1 LKGTVI
7 KTKKGL
13 NLPISGNPSLDVD
26 SSTAINSIALLGAD
40 FVGLKPTMMVD
51 EGDTVIS
58 GQKLFE
64 NKKNPGTYITAPS
77 SGIVK
82 SINRGEKR
90 RFLSL
95 IIEADESLD
104 SLKFNLNDYSK
115 PIDLL
120 VDTGALAYFRTR
132 PYNRMPVPSELPSAI
147 FVNACDTNPLSVDP
161 HELIK
166 LDQDL
171 FNKGLNFIKSINDEI
186 KIFCSFQN
194 KDFDQSVEAVSY
206 NQFEGPHP
214 AGLVGT
220 HIHFLYPVGQNRSVW
235 TISWQEVISLGYLL
249 QHNSLRS
256 DKNVAIGGPNARDPK
271 ILKVK
276 YGSNLSELTAGK
288 ILENSRVISGS
299 VLNGHTGENVMNY
312 LGSFDNQV
320 SILPDESNDILFNWA
335 MPGSKLHSKLPAF
348 FSSLIKPKSFI
359 FNVAMNGGNRAIVP
373 ISSYQEIMP
382 LNILMTQLL
391 KSLVTLD
398 IELGEKLGVLELA
411 PEDVALASYVCP
423 SKYDYQSILDSNLE
437 KMYEEFK

>member
-1 LKGTVI
+1 MI

-13 NLPISGNPSLDVD
+13 NLPISGNPSLDMD

-51 EGDTVIS
+51 EGDTVLS

-95 IIEADESLD
+95 IIETDESLD

-166 LDQDL
+166 FDQDL
-171 FNKGLNFIKSINDEI
+171 FNKGLKFIQSINDEI

-235 TISWQEVISLGYLL
+235 TI
-249 QHNSLRS
+249 
-256 DKNVAIGGPNARDPK
+256 
-271 ILKVK
+271 
-276 YGSNLSELTAGK
+276 
-288 ILENSRVISGS
+288 
-299 VLNGHTGENVMNY
+299 
-312 LGSFDNQV
+312 
-320 SILPDESNDILFNWA
+320 
-335 MPGSKLHSKLPAF
+335 
-348 FSSLIKPKSFI
+348 
-359 FNVAMNGGNRAIVP
+359 
-373 ISSYQEIMP
+373 
-382 LNILMTQLL
+382 
-391 KSLVTLD
+391 
-398 IELGEKLGVLELA
+398 
-411 PEDVALASYVCP
+411 
-423 SKYDYQSILDSNLE
+423 
-437 KMYEEFK
+437 

>member
-1 LKGTVI
+1 MI

-13 NLPISGNPSLDVD
+13 DLPISGFPSTEID
-26 SSTAINSIALLGAD
+26 STTAINSIAVLGAD
-40 FVGLKPTMMVD
+40 YVGLKPTMMVD
-51 EGDTVIS
+51 EGDQVQL

-77 SGIVK
+77 SGVVK

-95 IIEADESLD
+95 IIETDHSLD
-104 SLKFNLNDYSK
+104 PITFDINDYSSS
-115 PIDLL
+115 IEFL
-120 VDTGALAYFRTR
+120 VDSGALAYFRTR
-132 PYNRMPVPSELPSAI
+132 PYNRMPQPSEVPSAI
-147 FVNACDTNPLSVDP
+147 FVNACDTNPLAADSY
-161 HELIK
+161 ELIK
-166 LDQDL
+166 HDQDL
-171 FNKGLNFIKSINDEI
+171 FNKGLSFIESINSDI
-186 KIFCSFQN
+186 KTFCSYQN
-194 KDFDQSVEAVSY
+194 NNFDQSISGVSY

-220 HIHFLYPVGQNRSVW
+220 HIHFLYPVGQNRTVW

-249 QHNSLRS
+249 TNKNLRTDKYISL
-256 DKNVAIGGPNARDPK
+256 GGPNCHEPK

-276 YGSNLSELTAGK
+276 YGSNLSETSAGK
-288 ILENSRVISGS
+288 ILDSSRVISGS
-299 VLNGHTGENVMNY
+299 VLHGHTGENVMNY
-312 LGSFDNQV
+312 LGAFDNQV
-320 SILPDESNDILFNWA
+320 SVLPDESNDILFNWA

-348 FSSLIKPKSFI
+348 ISSWIKPKTFN
-359 FNVAMNGGNRAIVP
+359 FNVSMNGGNRAIVP

-382 LNILMTQLL
+382 LNILTTQLL

-411 PEDVALASYVCP
+411 PEDLALASYVCP
-423 SKYDYQSILDSNLE
+423 SKYDYQSILDSNLD